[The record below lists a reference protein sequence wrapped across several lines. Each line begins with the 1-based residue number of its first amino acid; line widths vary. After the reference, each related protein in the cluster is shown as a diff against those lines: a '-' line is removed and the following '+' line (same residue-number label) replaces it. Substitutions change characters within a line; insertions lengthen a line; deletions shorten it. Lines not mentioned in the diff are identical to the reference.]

1 MNAVTRPS
9 AQAHDARL
17 DRLAAVAVQVGLGLA
32 PGQELV
38 LTAPLEA
45 APLVRRITEHA
56 YKAGAKLVTTLY
68 SDEASTL
75 ARFQHARDEAFDYAP
90 AWLFE
95 GMAAA
100 FREGAARMA
109 IGGGGAAEGDRRRGP
124 AAVGGAGCRPGR
136 ARQPL
141 RFRRLQ
147 ARARADH
154 QLRHQLE

>member
-1 MNAVTRPS
+1 MNVVTRPS

-100 FREGAARMA
+100 FRGGAARMA
-109 IGGGGAAEGDRRRGP
+109 IGGGDPQLLAGPGAD
-124 AAVGGAGCRPGR
+124 PG
-136 ARQPL
+136 
-141 RFRRLQ
+141 
-147 ARARADH
+147 ARAHRPPPRAH
-154 QLRHQLE
+154 KPAPERTPK